1 MAIHWQVKFRSLR
14 AETLYTVNIYD
25 DSYTGDPVQ
34 LTGAAQ
40 PFTTDEDDDDDLF
53 APVRTQSGYIRIV
66 DTGKDNNGNTFDWRT
81 FIPTTDTDRPVSL
94 QHEENGSMVVDWQ
107 GYLQAQNFGGDLF
120 IPTQVREFPVQ
131 CMLSVLSRMDIDTGR
146 FATPANFAALL
157 YYIIGTIP
165 TFNFDKIMIQ
175 GGADAQAWL
184 LKRFD
189 WTVFCEVSDGGT
201 FDSKY
206 DVLTVLE
213 EMCRY
218 WGWIARTYRQTLWLV
233 SPDDTSIPDFLELT
247 GSQLE
252 TMAGGT
258 AAGTINTSGYSSV
271 SIGDVFASVHNK
283 DTQVRGA
290 NHASLTAETGNIDDE
305 IVFCYPDSVMKTM
318 YDRGFEW
325 SSVLYDYTYDLNS
338 FIAAFMSG
346 DAQSNGSFNIMRLRA
361 LPNRKESAKPV
372 IRMKAAYG
380 GSDFATLQSTRAHV
394 FTDGV
399 FSMEGTV
406 WQNGEQF
413 EDADEYP
420 PYWGNKHMT
429 MRLGI
434 GLSRASARWWDGT
447 AWQYT
452 QCTFYAKI
460 GGKGNTIFTCKEKGA
475 GKTVYWSIG
484 SGNTPMSGYIFI
496 DFLGS
501 DDINDD
507 ATKRAFDLAEFSIR
521 FQRTDELW
529 RYSDPDRYDAH
540 EYTAKNDQML
550 NSEWSGSTMF
560 ATEDYSKFGPG
571 VVTNPDLS
579 YFKGWDYENHEDAN
593 IIDIPLPVYQP
604 IVLNT
609 PTQPEQHLVNRIVK
623 FWSQSRRMIEC
634 ELQQQLLPVI
644 TPFCKVVVD
653 GTTLYPY
660 TINHDYRNDVVK
672 LINVEI

>member
-1 MAIHWQVKFRSLR
+1 MAIHWQIRFRSLR

-25 DSYTGDPVQ
+25 DSYTDDPVQ
-34 LTGAAQ
+34 LTGAAN
-40 PFTTDEDDDDDLF
+40 PFETQEDDSDDPF
-53 APVRTQSGYIRIV
+53 QPVRTQSGYLRIV
-66 DTGKDNNGNTFDWRT
+66 DTGEDNDGNAFDWRT
-81 FIPTTDTDRPVSL
+81 FIPTTDYDRPVSL
-94 QHEENGSMVVDWQ
+94 QHEENGAVVIDWQ
-107 GYLQAQNFGGDLF
+107 GYLQAQNFSGDLF
-120 IPTQVREFPVQ
+120 NPIQERELPVQ
-131 CMLSVLSRMDIDTGR
+131 CVLSVLSRMDMDTGR
-146 FATPANFAALL
+146 FTTPTNFAALL
-157 YYIIGTIP
+157 NYIIGAIP
-165 TFNFDKIMIQ
+165 TFTFDKIMIQ

-189 WTVFCEVSDGGT
+189 WMLFVEMNDSGT
-201 FDSKY
+201 YDSKY

-213 EMCRY
+213 DMCRY
-218 WGWIARTYRQTLWLV
+218 WGWIARTHKQTLWLV

-247 GSQLE
+247 TSQLE

-271 SIGDVFASVHNK
+271 SIGDVFASVQNT
-283 DTQVRGA
+283 DTQVRGC
-290 NHASLTAETGNIDDE
+290 NHASLTAETGNIDDK

-318 YDRGFEW
+318 YDGGFDR

-338 FIAAFMSG
+338 FTDAFMSG
-346 DAQSNGSFNIMRLRA
+346 TARANGSFNIMRLIA
-361 LPNRKESAKPV
+361 TSNREESTMPV
-372 IRMKAAYG
+372 IRMKAAYSG
-380 GSDFATLQSTRAHV
+380 LYFARLQSTRAHV
-394 FTDGV
+394 FTDGF
-399 FSMEGTV
+399 FSMEGTA

-420 PYWGNKHMT
+420 PNWGNKHMT

-434 GLSRASARWWDGT
+434 GYSRASARWWDGT
-447 AWQYT
+447 AWQLE

-460 GGKGNTIFTCKEKGA
+460 GGRSNTIFTCKGKDA
-475 GKTVYWSIG
+475 GDSVYGIIPTS
-484 SGNTPMSGYIFI
+484 NTPMEGYIFI

-507 ATKRAFDLAEFSIR
+507 DTKRAFDLAEFSIQ

-529 RYSDPDRYDAH
+529 RYKDPDRHDNH
-540 EYTAKNDQML
+540 EYKAKNNQVL

-579 YFKGWDYENHEDAN
+579 YFKGWDYENHQDAN
-593 IIDIPLPVYQP
+593 IIDIPLPGYNP

-623 FWSQSRRMIEC
+623 FWSQSRRIIDC

-644 TPFCKVVVD
+644 TPFYNVVID

-660 TINHDYRNDVVK
+660 TISRDYRNDVVK
-672 LINVEI
+672 LTSVEI